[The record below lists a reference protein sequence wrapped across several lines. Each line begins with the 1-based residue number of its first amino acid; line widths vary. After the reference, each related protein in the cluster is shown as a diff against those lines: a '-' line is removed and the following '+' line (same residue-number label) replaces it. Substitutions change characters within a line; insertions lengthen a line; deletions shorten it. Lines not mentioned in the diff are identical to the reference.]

1 MEDLKPALEWLGGNW
16 GWVISLTC
24 IFFEIAPVKLHPVS
38 FVLNWLGKKLT
49 GDVRADL
56 ADLKARIEDTEKAV
70 DFQRMAAIRTTIL
83 DFANSCRNGRK
94 HSKEEF
100 THVLA
105 ENDDYEKLIE
115 KYGIKNNVYHE
126 DYTFIKLI
134 YHECQRE
141 NKFLA

>member
-16 GWVISLTC
+16 GWVVAVFC
-24 IFFEIAPVKLHPVS
+24 VFFEVAPIKLHPIS

-49 GDVRADL
+49 GDVREDIK
-56 ADLKARIEDTEKAV
+56 DLKARIEETEKAV
-70 DFQRMAAIRTTIL
+70 DYQRMANIKTTIL
-83 DFANSCRNGRK
+83 DFANTCRNGVK

-100 THVLA
+100 VHVLA

-126 DYTFIKLI
+126 DYAFILDI